1 MSLIEIL
8 RVLPPMPLVPKKLEN
23 HEIARI
29 KQFIR
34 CISQKAYIGKVKSK
48 KKAKVRCLQ
57 RSQYIKLIIQLFPD
71 GVLYRIETSPLIYRA
86 N

>member
-34 CISQKAYIGKVKSK
+34 CIGQKAYIGKVKSK
-48 KKAKVRCLQ
+48 KKKQ
-57 RSQYIKLIIQLFPD
+57 K
-71 GVLYRIETSPLIYRA
+71 
-86 N
+86 